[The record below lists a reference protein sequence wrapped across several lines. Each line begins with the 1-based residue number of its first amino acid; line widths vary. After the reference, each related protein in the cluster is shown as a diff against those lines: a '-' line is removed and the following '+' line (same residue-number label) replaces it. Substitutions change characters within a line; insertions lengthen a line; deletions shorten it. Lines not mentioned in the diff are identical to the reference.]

1 MEPPPAADSD
11 RMANVPSSLSELPLR
26 LRGYDRTAAGAL
38 FASQEQRHRALAQ
51 ERDDLRKRVDELTTE
66 LEQHRTRAQAV
77 ADALVTAQKIADDL
91 RTAAQAEIEEERRG
105 VAEEREQLQEEGA
118 SIRSE
123 ARQEATEIVRE
134 ARIRADRLI
143 DEIVAALSAY
153 QHEAE
158 DFVSGSSERLTSLVH
173 DLLTRM
179 PGSAPE
185 LAVELA
191 PEPEAEAEA
200 EPEEGPAEIADVA

>member
-1 MEPPPAADSD
+1 MPRAADSD

-26 LRGYDRTAAGAL
+26 FRGYDRTAAGAL
-38 FASQEQRHRALAQ
+38 FASQEQRLRALGQ
-51 ERDDLRKRVDELTTE
+51 ERDDLRRRVDELTTE
-66 LEQHRTRAQAV
+66 LEQHRNRADAV
-77 ADALVTAQKIADDL
+77 ADALVTAQKIAVDL
-91 RTAAQAEIEEERRG
+91 RAAAEAEIEEERRG
-105 VAEEREQLQEEGA
+105 VAEEREQLNEEGTV
-118 SIRSE
+118 IRAE

-143 DEIVAALSAY
+143 EEIVAALNAY

-158 DFVSGSSERLTSLVH
+158 DFVSGSSDRLTSLVH

-185 LAVELA
+185 LAF
-191 PEPEAEAEA
+191 EPEAESDLVEV
-200 EPEEGPAEIADVA
+200 EPEDGPAEIADVA

>member
-1 MEPPPAADSD
+1 
-11 RMANVPSSLSELPLR
+11 MANVSPSLSEVPLR
-26 LRGYDRTAAGAL
+26 LRGYDRAAAGTL
-38 FASQEQRHRALAQ
+38 FATLEQRQRVLTQ
-51 ERDDLRKRVDELTTE
+51 ERDDLRRRVEELTAE
-66 LEQHRTRAQAV
+66 LDQHRTRAQAV
-77 ADALVTAQKIADDL
+77 ADALVTAQKIAVDL
-91 RTAAQAEIEEERRG
+91 RAAAEAEIEEERRG
-105 VAEEREQLQEEGA
+105 VAEEREHLVDEGA
-118 SIRSE
+118 AIRAE

-143 DEIVAALSAY
+143 EEIVAALVAY

-185 LAVELA
+185 LPSALEGDVVD
-191 PEPEAEAEA
+191 AEAETGSA
-200 EPEEGPAEIADVA
+200 DIADVA

>member
-1 MEPPPAADSD
+1 MP
-11 RMANVPSSLSELPLR
+11 NVPLSLSDLPLR
-26 LRGYDRTAAGAL
+26 LRGYDRMATGAL
-38 FASQEQRHRALAQ
+38 FASQEQRQRALAQ
-51 ERDDLRKRVDELTTE
+51 ERDDLRRRVDELTTE

-91 RTAAQAEIEEERRG
+91 RAAAQAEIEEERRG

-118 SIRSE
+118 AIRSE

-143 DEIVAALSAY
+143 DEIVAALNAY

-185 LAVELA
+185 LSVELA
-191 PEPEAEAEA
+191 PEPEAEADA
-200 EPEEGPAEIADVA
+200 EPDQGPAEIADVA

>member
-1 MEPPPAADSD
+1 MADSD

-26 LRGYDRTAAGAL
+26 FRGYDRTAAGAL
-38 FASQEQRHRALAQ
+38 FASQEQRLRAVGQ
-51 ERDDLRKRVDELTTE
+51 ERDDLRRRVDELTTE
-66 LEQHRTRAQAV
+66 LEQHRTRADAV
-77 ADALVTAQKIADDL
+77 ADALVTAQKIAVDL
-91 RTAAQAEIEEERRG
+91 RAAAEAEIEEERRG
-105 VAEEREQLQEEGA
+105 VAEEREQLNEEGTV
-118 SIRSE
+118 IRAE

-143 DEIVAALSAY
+143 EEIVAALNAY

-158 DFVSGSSERLTSLVH
+158 DFVSGSSDRLTSLVH

-185 LAVELA
+185 LALE
-191 PEPEAEAEA
+191 PEPESESDLVEV
-200 EPEEGPAEIADVA
+200 EPEDGPAEIADVA